1 VHTSSNLISSSCCYH
16 PLGNDE
22 SKLKND
28 SEQNAAGIV
37 PNVLFISRFRRD
49 TTVRDIEE
57 LMKPYGA
64 TADITIRDTIAFVD
78 FLNAEDAAKAKH
90 ACHYSPGLGSDS
102 LIVDFKKD
110 PRDRPPFSGRVG
122 YFFSLI

>member
-1 VHTSSNLISSSCCYH
+1 MIIC
-16 PLGNDE
+16 LGNDE
-22 SKLKND
+22 SKQKTD
-28 SEQNAAGIV
+28 DQPMVGIV
-37 PNVLFISRFRRD
+37 PNVLFISRFRRE

-64 TADITIRDTIAFVD
+64 TADITIRDNIAFVD

-90 ACHYSPGLGSDS
+90 ACHYHPGLGSDS

-110 PRDRPPFSGRVG
+110 PRDRQGGPRV
-122 YFFSLI
+122 